1 MKKFLLK
8 VIILLLIG
16 GSISLGLVG
25 CVADKALLG
34 INIEQTKKINQD
46 LTKQIKLSGN
56 IPSNLTNR
64 DKNFFLIYT
73 LTNNKQ
79 AYNLSKYNYAR
90 NGYVLEQRAKYYCK
104 YAHRKFQ
111 KVYKY
116 NFEYAPDNRSINIIN
131 NSYCPICYSN
141 GRIKTLKGKGR
152 EKLCPF
158 DTKTGQEITEN
169 LKNARKYITDE
180 LYQNLISFSK
190 FKQKVKI
197 KYSLYKAYFYYKSL
211 KETNEDKKIQLV
223 HQYIEKLK
231 KEDKIVSQREAKAR
245 TERVQRLLEN
255 YRQKNNIS
263 TNSLSIQCSNNS
275 DSISIAKMQQNEA
288 IARGKGSGVALG
300 YSMNHKTQK
309 LNNQDITNI
318 CTRELNL
325 ENLSCSIY
333 QIALKSCKQKLRTL
347 SSPR

>member
-1 MKKFLLK
+1 MKKILLK
-8 VIILLLIG
+8 VTTPLLI

-25 CVADKALLG
+25 CVTDKALLG
-34 INIEQTKKINQD
+34 INIEQTKKINQN
-46 LTKQIKLSGN
+46 LTKQIRLSGD

-190 FKQKVKI
+190 FKQKI
-197 KYSLYKAYFYYKSL
+197 NINYSLYKAYFYYKSL
-211 KETNEDKKIQLV
+211 KETNEDEKIQKV
-223 HQYIEKLK
+223 RHYIKKLK
-231 KEDKIVSQREAKAR
+231 EESEIAFKREEKAR
-245 TERVQRLLEN
+245 TERVQKLLED
-255 YRQKNNIS
+255 YRQKNHIS
-263 TNSLSIQCSNNS
+263 TDSLSIQCSNNS

-288 IARGKGSGVALG
+288 IAKGKGSGIALG
-300 YSMNHKTQK
+300 YSMNHKTQR

-325 ENLSCSIY
+325 ENLNCTSY
-333 QIALKSCKQKLRTL
+333 KIALKSCIGKLRTL
-347 SSPR
+347 SLPR